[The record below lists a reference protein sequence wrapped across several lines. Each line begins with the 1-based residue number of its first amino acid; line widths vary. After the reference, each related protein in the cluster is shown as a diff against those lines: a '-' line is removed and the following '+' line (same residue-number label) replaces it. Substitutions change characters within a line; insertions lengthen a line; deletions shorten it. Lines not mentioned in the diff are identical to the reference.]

1 MEDDEL
7 AAIRNK
13 RMQELQRMGGGD
25 PNKAK
30 QQAEAREQQELQ
42 INAMLT
48 QILTQD
54 ARARLNSIALV
65 KPEKAKQL
73 EGMLINMARSGQ
85 LSEKMSEEQ
94 LVKILEQ
101 VNQGKQKTTVKFQ
114 RRRVMD
120 SDDEDD

>member
-1 MEDDEL
+1 MEDDDL
-7 AAIRNK
+7 AAIRAK
-13 RMQELQRMGGGD
+13 RMQELQMKGGD
-25 PNKAK
+25 PNQAAK
-30 QQAEAREQQELQ
+30 QAEARQRQEDQ
-42 INAMLT
+42 MNSMLT

-65 KPEKAKQL
+65 KPDKAKQL

-94 LVKILEQ
+94 LVQILGQ
-101 VNQGKQKTTVKFQ
+101 INQKQQRTTVKFE

-120 SDDEDD
+120 SDDSD

>member
-1 MEDDEL
+1 
-7 AAIRNK
+7 
-13 RMQELQRMGGGD
+13 MQELQRMGGGD
-25 PNKAK
+25 PNQAK
-30 QQAEAREQQELQ
+30 QQAEAREQQEMQ
-42 INAMLT
+42 VNSILT

-94 LVKILEQ
+94 LVKVLEQ
-101 VNQGKQKTTVKFQ
+101 ISQSKQKTKVNFQ

-120 SDDEDD
+120 SDDEDDY

>member
-1 MEDDEL
+1 MEDADL

-13 RMQELQRMGGGD
+13 RMQELQMKAGD
-25 PNKAK
+25 PNQAK
-30 QQAEAREQQELQ
+30 QQAEAKQKYDEQL
-42 INAMLT
+42 NGMLT

-85 LSEKMSEEQ
+85 LGEKMTEQQ
-94 LVKILEQ
+94 LVKVLEQ
-101 VNQGKQKTTVKFQ
+101 INDKKQRTKVKFE

-120 SDDEDD
+120 SDDSD